1 MWSILVSL
9 SVRILASY
17 TGSPYAQQIVKQV
30 VTDLANEGQ
39 RILPT
44 IIDSIKEVASDENL
58 TGRGKF
64 DYVTNKLIGTAPGV
78 AKTVSNNLI
87 NLAYAAL
94 KADPTVPEVQ

>member
-1 MWSILVSL
+1 MWSILVSIATK
-9 SVRILASY
+9 ILVAY
-17 TGSPYAQQIVKQV
+17 AGSPMSQQIIKTV
-30 VTDLANEGQ
+30 VNDLKTEGQ

-64 DYVTNKLIGTAPGV
+64 DYVANKLIGTAPDV